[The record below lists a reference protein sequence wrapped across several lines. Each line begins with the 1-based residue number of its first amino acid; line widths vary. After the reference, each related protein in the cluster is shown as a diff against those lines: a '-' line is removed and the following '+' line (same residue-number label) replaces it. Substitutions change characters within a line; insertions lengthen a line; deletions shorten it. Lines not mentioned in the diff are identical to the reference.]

1 MDLKNFKSEQGQ
13 RILLAMH
20 LTARVYADEVNI
32 YFQIFLLS
40 GLRSIFNPLRA
51 ALLETPVQLVNQY

>member
-40 GLRSIFNPLRA
+40 GLRYFQ
-51 ALLETPVQLVNQY
+51 TPQGRSNRDSR